1 MTKRPKS
8 ATATTAADIT
18 ALIERLQQRLDAR
31 PESMV
36 RIIKGKE
43 VPVVPDS
50 VGVRRVDVQDV
61 IAALRLLQTLKPI
74 EPSEEE

>member
-1 MTKRPKS
+1 MAKQPKP
-8 ATATTAADIT
+8 ATDIA

-36 RIIKGKE
+36 RIIKGRE

-50 VGVRRVDVQDV
+50 VGVRRADVQEV
-61 IAALRLLQTLKPI
+61 IAALQLLLQLQGK
-74 EPSEEE
+74 